1 MKDTREDTPTPLPL
15 RIYDR
20 IVLGF
25 WPLIVIL
32 VLAVTGFFITQLK
45 DFRMDASSDSIVL
58 ENDKDLR
65 YYDETRQVFGSDDYV
80 VITVTPE
87 GELFSEPKL
96 ELLGDMIERLSQVPS
111 VESIT
116 SILSVPLFHSPDIP
130 LFQLAS
136 DYRTLSM
143 EQTPHD
149 LAKEELVSS
158 PLYRDYLISTDGETT
173 AVQVNF
179 ETDER
184 LSELENARYRLTDKQ
199 RDGTL
204 TPEEAAQL
212 EEVRD
217 AYKDRHA
224 QLSSERKENVE
235 QIRAIMD
242 DFRGPGQLG
251 ELHLGGVPMII
262 VDIINYVQRDIVV
275 FLIGVL
281 ICVLIMMGIFFRKPK
296 WILLPTLSCLGAVL
310 IMMGYLGFVD
320 WQTTIVTSNFS
331 SLLLIV
337 TMAIAIHIVVH
348 YQEEYALTPEATNR
362 EITLRTVRYVWK
374 PCLFTT
380 LTTMVGFGSLVVSGI
395 RPVIDFG
402 MMMIMG
408 LGVAYL
414 TCFLFLPSALMIFP
428 KGKVPAH
435 PHTADNPSPLQVF
448 SKITERYRLPIG
460 LITLVLA
467 ALCLVGISRLTVENR
482 FIDYF
487 KPTTP
492 IHRGMTVIDNR
503 LGGTTP
509 LEVVLDGNEKDYWLQ
524 PENLEKLA
532 EIHTWIDELPETGKV
547 ISPHTM
553 LEVLKKI
560 NNGKPVSTALLNLM
574 RTRLPE
580 EIARAVLRPY
590 VTPDFSTVR
599 IAMRVRESDRG
610 LERKALMEKMRN
622 YLQNESGMP
631 EGTTHITGMFVLYN
645 NMLQSLFRSQIMTIG
660 AVIAAIWCV
669 FLLLFRSPSWATIAI
684 IPNII
689 PVILVLGTLGW
700 LGIPLDM
707 MTIMIAAITFGI
719 AVDDT
724 IHYIHRFRM
733 EFPKDRNYIRAMY
746 RCHASIGYAIVYTS
760 ITIVVGFSILVF
772 SNFIPTIYFGIFTG
786 MAMIVALLAAMLLLP
801 LLIITWKP
809 MGPDA
814 AKDAEGRDV
823 TEAPH
828 SEAA

>member
-1 MKDTREDTPTPLPL
+1 MKDTPEDKRAPLLL

-25 WPLIVIL
+25 WPVIVVL
-32 VLAVTGFFITQLK
+32 VLAITGFFITQLK
-45 DFRMDASSDSIVL
+45 YFKMDASSDSIVL
-58 ENDKDLR
+58 ENDTDLR

-87 GELFSEPKL
+87 QELFSQPTL
-96 ELLGDMIERLSQVPS
+96 ERLAQMIERLSGVPS

-143 EQTPHD
+143 EETPLD
-149 LAKEELVSS
+149 LAKQELVES
-158 PLYRDYLISTDGETT
+158 PLYRDYLISTDGRTS

-179 ETDER
+179 DSDER
-184 LSELENARYRLTDKQ
+184 LDRLENERYRLTDKQ
-199 RDGTL
+199 REGTL
-204 TPEEAAQL
+204 SPEEERELQQ
-212 EEVRD
+212 VRE
-217 AYKDRHA
+217 AYSQRHA
-224 QLSSERKENVE
+224 ELSAERKENVE
-235 QIRAIMD
+235 QIRAIMAE
-242 DFRGPGQLG
+242 FRGPERLG

-281 ICVLIMMGIFFRKPK
+281 ICVFIMMGIFFRKPK

-310 IMMGYLGFVD
+310 IMMGYLGFAD

-348 YQEEYALTPEATNR
+348 YQEEYALHPEASNR
-362 EITLRTVRYVWK
+362 ELALRTVQFVWK

-380 LTTMVGFGSLVVSGI
+380 VTTMVGFGSLVVSGI

-402 MMMIMG
+402 QMMIMG
-408 LGVAYL
+408 LSIAYL
-414 TCFLFLPSALMIFP
+414 TCFVFMPSALMMFP

-448 SKITERYRLPIG
+448 AKITERFRGTIA
-460 LITLVLA
+460 IVTLLLV

-509 LEVVLDGNEKDYWLQ
+509 LEVVLDGNEEDYWLQ
-524 PENLEKLA
+524 PENLETLA

-560 NNGKPVSTALLNLM
+560 NNDKPVSTAILNLM

-610 LERKALMEKMRN
+610 LQRKALMEKMSS
-622 YLQNESGMP
+622 YLENESGMP
-631 EGTTHITGMFVLYN
+631 PGTTHITGMFVLYN
-645 NMLQSLFRSQIMTIG
+645 NMLQSLFRSQILTIG
-660 AVIAAIWCV
+660 AVIASIWLV
-669 FLLLFRSPSWATIAI
+669 FFLLFRSPSWATIAI
-684 IPNII
+684 IPNVI

-724 IHYIHRFRM
+724 IHFIHRFQK
-733 EFPKDRNYIRAMY
+733 EFPKDRNYIKAMY
-746 RCHASIGYAIVYTS
+746 RCHSSIGYAIVYTS

-786 MAMIVALLAAMLLLP
+786 LAMIIALLAALLLLP

-809 MGPDA
+809 MGPNVA
-814 AKDAEGRDV
+814 SDAEGRDV
-823 TEAPH
+823 TPEQQ